1 MKHLIPQE
9 VIERK
14 IYLIRGHKV
23 MLGKELAN
31 LYGVSSKRLNEQV
44 KRNIKRFPDD
54 FMFQLTK
61 EEVLMFQI
69 GTSYSRSQ
77 IATLNQ
83 GQNIKYL
90 PYAFTE
96 QGVAMLSSVLN
107 SERAIQVN
115 IAIMRAFVKLRQ
127 ILSTHKELVHKL
139 NEFEKKF
146 ERHDVEIQSIFE
158 AIRQLMAPPSE
169 KSRRMIGFKQE

>member
-1 MKHLIPQE
+1 MKDLIPQE
-9 VIERK
+9 IIERK

-23 MLGKELAN
+23 MLSMDLAE
-31 LYGVSSKRLNEQV
+31 LYGVPVKRLNEQV

-54 FMFQLTK
+54 FIFQLNY
-61 EEVLMFQI
+61 EEYKILK
-69 GTSYSRSQ
+69 SQ
-77 IATLNQ
+77 IATSRWGGARRAN
-83 GQNIKYL
+83 

-127 ILSTHKELVHKL
+127 ILSTHKKLAHKL
-139 NEFEKKF
+139 NELERKIEK
-146 ERHDVEIQSIFE
+146 HDVDIQSIFG
-158 AIRQLMAPPSE
+158 AIRQLMASPPE
-169 KSRRMIGFKQE
+169 KPRRMIGFKQL